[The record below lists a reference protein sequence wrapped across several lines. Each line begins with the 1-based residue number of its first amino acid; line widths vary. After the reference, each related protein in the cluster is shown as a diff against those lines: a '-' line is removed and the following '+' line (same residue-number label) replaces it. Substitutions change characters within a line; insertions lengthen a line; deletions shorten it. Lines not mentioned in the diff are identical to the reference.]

1 MIIFLVGY
9 MGCGKTSL
17 GRKLAR
23 RLGCRFL
30 DTDVR
35 IEELEGAEI
44 NDIFRYEGEDY
55 FRKAERRVLEQIVE
69 EGGNLVVSTGGG
81 LPVWQDNM
89 AYLNRMGET
98 VYIRRPAVQ
107 IASRLSPYGRWKR
120 PKLRGLEGDE
130 LVEFMTRDMATREPF
145 YSQAKWIFDGAEMDD
160 DHLLEEM
167 ISSMQKNG

>member
-55 FRKAERRVLEQIVE
+55 FRKTERRVLEQIVE

>member
-1 MIIFLVGY
+1 

-23 RLGCRFL
+23 RLGYRFV
-30 DTDVR
+30 DTDAC

-44 NDIFRYEGEDY
+44 NDIFRYAGEEY
-55 FRKAERRVLEQIVE
+55 FRKAERRVLEQLVE
-69 EGGNLVVSTGGG
+69 NGDDLIVSTGGG

-98 VYIRRPAVQ
+98 VYIRRPAAQ

-130 LVEFMTRDMATREPF
+130 LVEFMTRDMAAREPF
-145 YSQAKWIFDGAEMDD
+145 YSQAKWIFDGAESDD

>member
-30 DTDVR
+30 DTDAR

-55 FRKAERRVLEQIVE
+55 FRKTERRVLEQIVE

-89 AYLNRMGET
+89 AYLSRRGET